1 MSGEV
6 VIFLVLA
13 ILAISCSVL
22 VIVLKRIAHRVLSM
36 AFAFFAVAGIYFLL
50 RAEFIGIVQIM
61 VYVGALSILFV
72 FGMMMT
78 DHKAVSFGPE
88 RTTAHKMVSLVG
100 VGVLLLLMLGGIFTL
115 DVPAPGQQEL
125 YIGTAEE
132 IGIVLYGNYVI
143 AFQGAGILLLAAL
156 VGAIVMARK
165 EAD

>member
-1 MSGEV
+1 VSWELI
-6 VIFLVLA
+6 IFLILA

-36 AFAFFAVAGIYFLL
+36 AFTFFAVAGIYFLL

-78 DHKAVSFGPE
+78 DHKSVTFGSDKGL
-88 RTTAHKMVSLVG
+88 AQKIASLVG
-100 VGVLLLLMLGGIFTL
+100 VVVLLLVMLNGIFTL
-115 DVPAPGQQEL
+115 NVPAGDL
-125 YIGTAEE
+125 YIGTAEQ
-132 IGIVLYGNYVI
+132 IGIDLYGNYVI

-156 VGAIVMARK
+156 VGAIVLARK

>member
-1 MSGEV
+1 MSGELV
-6 VIFLVLA
+6 LFLILA

-22 VIVLKRIAHRVLSM
+22 VIILKRIAHRVLSM
-36 AFAFFAVAGIYFLL
+36 AFTFFAVAGIYFLL

-78 DHKAVSFGPE
+78 DHKLVSFGPE
-88 RTTAHKMVSLVG
+88 RNLAHKIVSFIG

-115 DVPAPGQQEL
+115 DVPSGGQDL
-125 YIGTAEE
+125 YIASAED
-132 IGIVLYGNYVI
+132 IGVALYGNYVI

>member
-1 MSGEV
+1 MSGELI
-6 VIFLVLA
+6 IFLILA

-22 VIVLKRIAHRVLSM
+22 VIILKRIAHRVTSM
-36 AFAFFAVAGIYFLL
+36 FFAFLAVAGIYFLL

-78 DHKAVSFGPE
+78 DHKTVSFGPE
-88 RTTAHKMVSLVG
+88 RTTAHKLVSLVG
-100 VGVLLLLMLGGIFTL
+100 VAVLLVLMLRGIFTL
-115 DVPAPGQQEL
+115 DVPANEAARYVGS
-125 YIGTAEE
+125 AEE

-143 AFQGAGILLLAAL
+143 AFLGAGVLLLAAL
-156 VGAIVMARK
+156 VGAIVLARK

>member
-6 VIFLVLA
+6 IIFFILS

-22 VIVLKRIAHRVLSM
+22 VLALKRIAHRVLSM
-36 AFAFFAVAGIYFLL
+36 AFAFFAVAGLYFLL

-78 DHKAVSFGPE
+78 DHKSVSFGPE
-88 RTTAHKMVSLVG
+88 RTTGHKLVSFVG

-115 DVPAPGQQEL
+115 DVPASQEM
-125 YIGTAEE
+125 YIGTAED
-132 IGIVLYGNYVI
+132 IGVVLYGHYVI

>member
-1 MSGEV
+1 MSGELI
-6 VIFLVLA
+6 IFLILA
-13 ILAISCSVL
+13 ILAISCSIL
-22 VIVLKRIAHRVLSM
+22 VIILDRIAHRVVSM

-78 DHKAVSFGPE
+78 DHKSISLE
-88 RTTAHKMVSLVG
+88 SDRSLAHKLVSLVG
-100 VGVLLLLMLGGIFTL
+100 VVGLLLLMLKGIFTL
-115 DVPAPGQQEL
+115 DVPAQEH
-125 YIGTAEE
+125 YIGSAEK
-132 IGIVLYGNYVI
+132 IGIDLYGNYVI
-143 AFQGAGILLLAAL
+143 AFQGAAILLLAAL

>member
-1 MSGEV
+1 MSGEL
-6 VIFLVLA
+6 ILFLILA

-22 VIVLKRIAHRVLSM
+22 VMVLKRIAHRIVSM
-36 AFAFFAVAGIYFLL
+36 AFAFFAVAGLYFLL

-78 DHKAVSFGPE
+78 DHKSLSFGPE
-88 RTTAHKMVSLVG
+88 RTTAHKMFSFVG
-100 VGVLLLLMLGGIFTL
+100 VGVLLLIMLGGIFTL
-115 DVPAPGQQEL
+115 DVPSNQEM
-125 YIGTAEE
+125 YIGTAED
-132 IGIVLYGNYVI
+132 IGLELYGNYVI

>member
-1 MSGEV
+1 MGGELI
-6 VIFLVLA
+6 IFLILA

-36 AFAFFAVAGIYFLL
+36 SFTFFAVAGIYFLL
-50 RAEFIGIVQIM
+50 RAEFIGIIQIM

-78 DHKAVSFGPE
+78 DHKTVSFGPE
-88 RTTAHKMVSLVG
+88 KTLAHKLVSFVG
-100 VGVLLLLMLGGIFTL
+100 VAVLLLLMLTGIFTL
-115 DVPAPGQQEL
+115 DVPGGQEL
-125 YIGTAEE
+125 YIGSAEQ
-132 IGIVLYGNYVI
+132 IGIDLYGNYVI

-156 VGAIVMARK
+156 VGAIVLARK

>member
-1 MSGEV
+1 MNGELI
-6 VIFLVLA
+6 IFLILA

-22 VIVLKRIAHRVLSM
+22 VIVLQRIAHRVLCM
-36 AFAFFAVAGIYFLL
+36 AFTFFAVAGIYFLL

-78 DHKAVSFGPE
+78 DHKSVSFGPE
-88 RTTAHKMVSLVG
+88 KTQVHKMVSLVG
-100 VGVLLLLMLGGIFTL
+100 VGALLVLMLNGIFTL
-115 DVPAPGQQEL
+115 NVPGGEEL
-125 YIGTAEE
+125 YIGTAEK
-132 IGIVLYGNYVI
+132 IGIELYGNYVI

-156 VGAIVMARK
+156 VGAIVLARK

>member
-1 MSGEV
+1 MSGEL
-6 VIFLVLA
+6 ILFLILA

-22 VIVLKRIAHRVLSM
+22 VMVLKRIAHRIVSM
-36 AFAFFAVAGIYFLL
+36 AFAFFAVAGLYFLL

-78 DHKAVSFGPE
+78 DHKSLSFGPE
-88 RTTAHKMVSLVG
+88 RTTAHKMFSFVG
-100 VGVLLLLMLGGIFTL
+100 VGVLLLIMLGGIFTL
-115 DVPAPGQQEL
+115 DVPSNQER
-125 YIGTAEE
+125 YIGTAED
-132 IGIVLYGNYVI
+132 IGLELYGNYVI